1 MRSTSIRMRQAALS
15 IFTTAAFSRRPM
27 PPASPV
33 AIATN
38 AQQVNSRIT
47 IENVAGITATSTAQN
62 ANGIF
67 AATAI
72 GSTGSPV
79 SVENSPISVDNS
91 GDIEAD
97 QLGILALSYG
107 ANSSVTI
114 ANSGSVTATGAGIYE
129 SAAII
134 GIATGA
140 DSSVVINN
148 SGTASKDWAPSAW
161 ESMPRWVPGEPTLS
175 PTRVACMAALPA
187 YLASAPP
194 ARRSSTPA
202 TSRPAAISPSACK
215 ALRRRST
222 TLFDRSTD
230 LRVLLNG
237 GGAAPLAYGP
247 NGAPS
252 YCAHR
257 QHHACGMGE
266 ARAIGSTGRT
276 ARA

>member
-1 MRSTSIRMRQAALS
+1 
-15 IFTTAAFSRRPM
+15 M

-67 AATAI
+67 SATAI

-97 QLGILALSYG
+97 QLGLALSYG

-134 GIATGA
+134 GIATGP

-148 SGTASKDWAPSAW
+148 SGTAQGIGRLRLGSLCH
-161 ESMPRWVPGEPTLS
+161 RGGCPGNQPYHQL
-175 PTRVACMAALPA
+175 
-187 YLASAPP
+187 
-194 ARRSSTPA
+194 
-202 TSRPAAISPSACK
+202 
-215 ALRRRST
+215 
-222 TLFDRSTD
+222 
-230 LRVLLNG
+230 G
-237 GGAAPLAYGP
+237 
-247 NGAPS
+247 
-252 YCAHR
+252 
-257 QHHACGMGE
+257 
-266 ARAIGSTGRT
+266 
-276 ARA
+276 

>member
-1 MRSTSIRMRQAALS
+1 
-15 IFTTAAFSRRPM
+15 M

-62 ANGIF
+62 ANSIF

-97 QLGILALSYG
+97 QLGILALSYA

-140 DSSVVINN
+140 DRSVVINN
-148 SGTASKDWAPSAW
+148 SGTTQELGAFGLGVYAIA
-161 ESMPRWVPGEPTLS
+161 VG
-175 PTRVACMAALPA
+175 
-187 YLASAPP
+187 
-194 ARRSSTPA
+194 ARGTNLITNSGSVYGSFAGILGISSTGTTIVNSGDISA
-202 TSRPAAISPSACK
+202 GSNFAIG
-215 ALRRRST
+215 
-222 TLFDRSTD
+222 
-230 LRVLLNG
+230 VQ
-237 GGAAPLAYGP
+237 GAAAQIYNSGHITGFVALTKYGDTFINQKGGVFETKLTSYFGYGNDVFVNEQGGTVLAASIP
-247 NGAPS
+247 
-252 YCAHR
+252 R
-257 QHHACGMGE
+257 
-266 ARAIGSTGRT
+266 
-276 ARA
+276 